1 MVDTPLLARHLR
13 GEIENAL
20 DSARVVNVIGP
31 WQVGKTTLVR
41 DLLGGGGRYVSL
53 DDTGVLAAIEGDP
66 YGQLLALADEAGD
79 GPVIIDEAQRSR
91 GVALAIKRI
100 VDERRRMG
108 QFLLTGS
115 SNVFTATHVADSLA
129 GRVQT
134 LMLPPLSAAEIHHA
148 GPPLLLD
155 WAARTANE
163 LTIEDLCSGVGVQR
177 QTLEAYLDALT
188 RLSVVTQLGAWA
200 SGAAKRE
207 IKRPKIH
214 LLDTGVTAALR
225 GFTPTS
231 FAPDND
237 PMALGGGS
245 WKPTCTTKWSK
256 ACPIRPM
263 SGGSTTGATRMVAR
277 WTSWRKA
284 AVPWW
289 PWKSRRLP
297 HLMAMILPI
306 CVGSRPRGQGRHGR
320 WSDWSSISEI
330 RSFPSAMTFMA
341 CRCRC
346 CGGGERR
353 SGEEGCGVRVAGNA
367 RAGNTIQ
374 PGNQASTLARPLV
387 PSRQSRM
394 IFFWVAV
401 FSVRFPSATVL
412 PATSANMALITALSR
427 SNSKKV
433 SSGCQWRAC
442 RPAPEPACGV
452 PRRQPDR
459 GCRQGWLNRC
469 RRLAKDW
476 ENLNHSAPA
485 FLRLASIRLMLRK
498 LCNHS

>member
-31 WQVGKTTLVR
+31 RQVGKTTLVR

-66 YGQLLALADEAGD
+66 YGQLVALADEAGD

-91 GVALAIKRI
+91 SVALAIKRI

-115 SNVFTATHVADSLA
+115 SNVFTAAHVADSLA

-155 WAARTANE
+155 WAANKPSPALLPPVPFAARQLSIDLMVRGGYPEIRALPDRARNKRYRDAVDAIVDRDVADVLKVRKTDALRRLINQLAARTANE

-188 RLSVVTQLGAWA
+188 RLSVVTRLGAWA

-214 LLDTGVTAALR
+214 LLDTGVAAALR

-231 FAPDND
+231 FVPDND
-237 PMALGGGS
+237 PMALGGILETYVHNEVAKSLPYQAEEWRLYHWRNQDGREVDIL
-245 WKPTCTTKWSK
+245 
-256 ACPIRPM
+256 AE
-263 SGGSTTGATRMVAR
+263 SGRTLVAMEV
-277 WTSWRKA
+277 KA
-284 AVPWW
+284 AAALDGDDLANLRWFKTEGPGKAWSVVGLVFYLGDRVL
-289 PWKSRRLP
+289 SFGNDIYGLP
-297 HLMAMILPI
+297 
-306 CVGSRPRGQGRHGR
+306 
-320 WSDWSSISEI
+320 
-330 RSFPSAMTFMA
+330 
-341 CRCRC
+341 
-346 CGGGERR
+346 
-353 SGEEGCGVRVAGNA
+353 
-367 RAGNTIQ
+367 
-374 PGNQASTLARPLV
+374 
-387 PSRQSRM
+387 
-394 IFFWVAV
+394 
-401 FSVRFPSATVL
+401 
-412 PATSANMALITALSR
+412 LSLL
-427 SNSKKV
+427 
-433 SSGCQWRAC
+433 W
-442 RPAPEPACGV
+442 
-452 PRRQPDR
+452 
-459 GCRQGWLNRC
+459 GWG
-469 RRLAKDW
+469 
-476 ENLNHSAPA
+476 SAPT
-485 FLRLASIRLMLRK
+485 
-498 LCNHS
+498 